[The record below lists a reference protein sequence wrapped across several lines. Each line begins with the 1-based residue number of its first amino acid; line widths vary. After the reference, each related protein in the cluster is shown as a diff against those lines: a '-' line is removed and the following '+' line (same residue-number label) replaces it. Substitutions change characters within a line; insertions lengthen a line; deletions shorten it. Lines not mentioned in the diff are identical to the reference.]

1 MLGKLGGGGGF
12 SHLGALLGGVKG
24 SGPPPPDAPVLSENS
39 ESAGL
44 VSLLWDIDATV
55 AAGDTLIRQA
65 QVSGGNWTSLVDNT
79 SHVITS
85 GEDSAGSITASLQ
98 LNNGTYDIRGFV
110 KSGTTGKTSAASNV
124 LTITISD
131 ATVSGRLMWGTSQQL
146 WSSPNHMIWN

>member
-1 MLGKLGGGGGF
+1 MRLGVAIDLTVAAVIGSGSGGGTP
-12 SHLGALLGGVKG
+12 A
-24 SGPPPPDAPVLSENS
+24 PDAPVLSENS

-55 AAGDTLIRQA
+55 AAGDTLIRQV
-65 QVSGGNWTSLVDNT
+65 QVSGGNWSSLVDNT

-85 GEDSAGSITASLQ
+85 GEDSANQISASLQ
-98 LNNGTYDIRGFV
+98 LGNGTYDIRGFV

-131 ATVSGRLMWGTSQQL
+131 ATVAGAILSNGNAIVSNGNSITSV
-146 WSSPNHMIWN
+146 